1 LPKRLRGTAFALSE
15 RSCTI
20 ARKIHDHFFKRA
32 KAEGYRSRAVFKL
45 TEIDDRRKLLRP
57 GMRVLDAGCA
67 PGSWLQVIAERVGK
81 SGVVVGVDLKEVDE
95 RGLPPNVRLV
105 QGDLTALTRAELLGA
120 LDERWPEGPPFDA
133 ILSDMAPDTTGDP
146 FGDSH
151 RSIRLCN
158 LLLDRCADWLRTGGA
173 LVVKAF
179 EGEAYP
185 ELLQRMRGEFESARG
200 FKPKASRGDSVEMFV
215 IGQGYRRAATADDAE
230 SGLAPP
236 KPKPRTGW

>member
-1 LPKRLRGTAFALSE
+1 MSVTASALPARIY
-15 RSCTI
+15 TI
-20 ARKIHDHFFKRA
+20 ARDLHDHFFKRA

-57 GMRVLDAGCA
+57 GMRVLDVGCA

-81 SGVVVGVDLKEVDE
+81 SGFVVGVDLKEVDE

-105 QGDLTALTRAELLGA
+105 QGDLTTLSREELLGA
-120 LDERWPEGPPFDA
+120 LSERWPEGPPFDA

-158 LLLDRCADWLRTGGA
+158 ALLDRCADWLRTGGT
-173 LVVKAF
+173 LVMKAF

-185 ELLQRMRGEFESARG
+185 ELLQRMRGEFDEARG
-200 FKPKASRGDSVEMFV
+200 FKPKASRGESVEMFV
-215 IGQGYRRAATADDAE
+215 IGQGYRRAAIGDDAD
-230 SGLAPP
+230 SGVAPP
-236 KPKPRTGW
+236 RPKPRSGW